1 MRNIPLNEREFEMAK
16 GTLYTFSAS
25 IDGASMVYADGSSD
39 AVQWSDLTDQIR
51 AHLMAHGW
59 KQKVADGAAKSR
71 DPETGRSATDGEKIS
86 AMRAIAQRLAAGVW
100 AIAGGGGGASSE
112 KMLLIRALAEFSGKS
127 LDDARAFVEG
137 KTKTQQTALTAN
149 VKIRSIVDRMRAESV
164 SMVDSDELLDGFMD
178 E

>member
-1 MRNIPLNEREFEMAK
+1 MAK
-16 GTLYTFSAS
+16 GTLYTFSATL
-25 IDGASMVYADGSSD
+25 DGASMAYADGSVDS
-39 AVQWSDLTDQIR
+39 VQWSELTDQIR

-100 AIAGGGGGASSE
+100 AVTGGGGGASSE

-127 LDDARAFVEG
+127 LDDARAFVDG
-137 KTKTQQTALTAN
+137 KTKAQQTALAAN
-149 VKIRSIVDRMRAESV
+149 AKIKTIVDRLRADSV

-178 E
+178 EGE